1 MSATIALKC
10 RLEHGKKRNA
20 GSNRASV
27 LPFRAV
33 SIGSEAEI
41 PARFLKHVSSENEAA
56 NLLLSM
62 SDIVSD
68 EMKSN
73 ACLFDDETDTSIVH
87 SSIAINEILLTPQHT
102 TYSNTSDDLFVWNR
116 VRTVSMDS
124 SSVPTGARDLAV
136 VSPTTT
142 PVSRGRQCL
151 RKTSRRL
158 SKKAKRDFLKFPKI
172 PQLSQNSDIKGQ
184 KKKALQGSV
193 TKGKTIKKIL
203 RKKFSWKN
211 YPGTKFSLPQSHHI
225 NAILFL

>member
-1 MSATIALKC
+1 
-10 RLEHGKKRNA
+10 
-20 GSNRASV
+20 
-27 LPFRAV
+27 
-33 SIGSEAEI
+33 
-41 PARFLKHVSSENEAA
+41 
-56 NLLLSM
+56 
-62 SDIVSD
+62 
-68 EMKSN
+68 
-73 ACLFDDETDTSIVH
+73 
-87 SSIAINEILLTPQHT
+87 
-102 TYSNTSDDLFVWNR
+102 
-116 VRTVSMDS
+116 MDS
-124 SSVPTGARDLAV
+124 SSVPTGARNLAV

-142 PVSRGRQCL
+142 PVSRVPQCL

-184 KKKALQGSV
+184 KKKSLQGSV